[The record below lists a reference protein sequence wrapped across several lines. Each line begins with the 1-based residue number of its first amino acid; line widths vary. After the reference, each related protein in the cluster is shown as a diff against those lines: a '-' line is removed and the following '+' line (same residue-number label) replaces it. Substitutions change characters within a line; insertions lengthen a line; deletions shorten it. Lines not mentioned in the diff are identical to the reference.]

1 MNNEYL
7 TIKKHLI
14 KISKCNTEK
23 QFNNAFLDLR
33 LYACSRL
40 AKRYNL
46 GDKINDGLALEC
58 IEVLKSKNT
67 KHGQK
72 EAARQLLNLKYGSD
86 KVNKIIEDFAIVNDR
101 GDSLV
106 NRWTKKVLKRD
117 NYTCKLCGGKDNLNV
132 HHIIK
137 WSDDP
142 INRINIDN
150 GITLCSKCHALQH
163 PEIESFILSRS

>member
-1 MNNEYL
+1 MIKEKIV
-7 TIKKHLI
+7 IKKHII
-14 KISKCNTEK
+14 KISKCKTQE
-23 QFNNAFLDLR
+23 QFNNAFLSLR
-33 LYACSRL
+33 LYACSQL

-46 GDKINDGLALEC
+46 GEKISDYLALEC
-58 IEVLKSKNT
+58 IDVLKAKNT
-67 KHGQK
+67 KYGQK
-72 EAARQLLNLKYGSD
+72 EAARQMLNLKYGSS
-86 KVNKIIEDFAIVNDR
+86 KVNKMIESFAIVNNR
-101 GDSLV
+101 SDSLV

-163 PEIESFILSRS
+163 PELESFILSRS